1 MRRDSEGVVFG
12 ERSDV
17 VDCEGVGGSLCF
29 VVVLVAYCDEEGR
42 ARAGETD
49 GTRMNEWLLGRLL
62 PLGAE
67 WSLSADI
74 RTALPFARID
84 IDSASCWIG
93 LKVSSHMRMTSSMG
107 GLGEGKPSS
116 VQ

>member
-1 MRRDSEGVVFG
+1 MRPDSEGVVFREG
-12 ERSDV
+12 SNV
-17 VDCEGVGGSLCF
+17 VDCEGVGGSLCLV
-29 VVVLVAYCDEEGR
+29 VVVLAAYCDEGR

-49 GTRMNEWLLGRLL
+49 GTRLNEWLLGRLL

-67 WSLSADI
+67 WPFSADI
-74 RTALPFARID
+74 RTALPFARTD

-107 GLGEGKPSS
+107 GLGDGKPSS